1 MPPEPAAFP
10 EPIRPT
16 GMLAPGSY
24 PWDQW
29 ERAAL
34 AGGLARELA
43 TLGRAIMREASQHC
57 WCGRLQA
64 ECGWSDGGRAMLARA
79 LGKPVRTA
87 ARWNWLMQTDGQR
100 FEPWDHDAYNED
112 SPCWKSF
119 RAKWNREQATVP
131 ARSTSSPITSNI

>member
-1 MPPEPAAFP
+1 
-10 EPIRPT
+10 
-16 GMLAPGSY
+16 MLAPGDW
-24 PWDQW
+24 PWDHW

-43 TLGRAIMREASQHC
+43 TLGRAIMREASQHG

-79 LGKPVRTA
+79 LGHPVRTA

-100 FEPWDHDAYNED
+100 FEPWNHDEYYED
-112 SPCWKSF
+112 SPCWKYF
-119 RAKWNREQATVP
+119 RAKWNREQAT
-131 ARSTSSPITSNI
+131 ARREAPLPR

>member
-43 TLGRAIMREASQHC
+43 TLSTVGVSFYRE
-57 WCGRLQA
+57 
-64 ECGWSDGGRAMLARA
+64 
-79 LGKPVRTA
+79 
-87 ARWNWLMQTDGQR
+87 
-100 FEPWDHDAYNED
+100 
-112 SPCWKSF
+112 
-119 RAKWNREQATVP
+119 
-131 ARSTSSPITSNI
+131 SS

>member
-1 MPPEPAAFP
+1 MIPEPATFP
-10 EPIRPT
+10 EPIQPT
-16 GMLAPGSY
+16 GMLAFGSY

-34 AGGLARELA
+34 AGGLGRELA

-57 WCGRLQA
+57 WCERLQA

-79 LGKPVRTA
+79 LGQPVRTA

-100 FEPWDHDAYNED
+100 FEPWNHDEYHED
-112 SPCWKSF
+112 SPCWKYF
-119 RAKWNREQATVP
+119 RAKWNREQATAP
-131 ARSTSSPITSNI
+131 SRSTSSPITSNI

>member
-1 MPPEPAAFP
+1 MTPDPATFP

-16 GMLAPGSY
+16 CMLAFGSY

-29 ERAAL
+29 ERVAL

-64 ECGWSDGGRAMLARA
+64 ECGWSDGGRSMLARA
-79 LGKPVRTA
+79 LRHPARTA

-100 FEPWDHDAYNED
+100 FEPWNHDAYYED
-112 SPCWKSF
+112 SPCWKSL
-119 RAKWNREQATVP
+119 RAKWSREQAAP
-131 ARSTSSPITSNI
+131 ARSTSSPTTSNI